1 LQTILLAINLI
12 HHNNPKKM
20 KKTLLLSLAIFL
32 LSVGIS
38 KAQVIPSFAFGL
50 KGGLNYSTFPS
61 NGVFNNDNRAGYQAG
76 AWARIGGLGLIFQP
90 ELYYTSKGV
99 TVSET
104 GGGENKQK
112 FTSFDVPLLVGGK
125 VGALGLG
132 GRFYGG
138 PVLSFT
144 TGRDNALADATKL
157 RYKDANY
164 GVQVG
169 AGIDISSLSID
180 LRYEG
185 GLNKI
190 AYGDGNSHT
199 RVSVFSLALA
209 YKLFSL

>member
-1 LQTILLAINLI
+1 MKKTILLS
-12 HHNNPKKM
+12 
-20 KKTLLLSLAIFL
+20 LSIFL
-32 LSVGIS
+32 LSVGVS
-38 KAQVIPSFAFGL
+38 KAQVIPSFSFGL

-61 NGVFNNDNRAGYQAG
+61 NGVFNNDNKAGYQAG

-90 ELYYTSKGV
+90 ELYYTNKSV
-99 TVSET
+99 TVND
-104 GGGENKQK
+104 NKQSFK
-112 FTSFDVPLLVGGK
+112 SFDVPLLIGAK

-144 TGRDNALADATKL
+144 TSRDNAFKDATAL

-164 GVQVG
+164 AIQVG
-169 AGIDISSLSID
+169 AGVDISSLSID

-199 RVSVFSLALA
+199 RVSLFSLAVA